1 MILFSIS
8 LLLTF
13 VITRI
18 LTHSLHDVDNYNS
31 GTITGRIRQNTNF
44 DFHHIHFG
52 IIILIVLLI
61 LNFFFDINNIVLLI
75 FLGISISLI
84 LDQLFPLLKI
94 CCYFSKF
101 GIGVA
106 ILLHLLLLII
116 LNYTSIIQL
125 LS

>member
-8 LLLTF
+8 LVLTF
-13 VITRI
+13 LITRT
-18 LTHSLHDVDNYNS
+18 LTHSLHDINNYNS
-31 GTITGRIRQNTNF
+31 RTITGRIREKTNF

-52 IIILIVLLI
+52 IIILILLLI
-61 LNFFFDINNIVLLI
+61 LNFFFDMNKIVFLI

-84 LDQLFPLLKI
+84 LDQLFSLLKI

-125 LS
+125 LF